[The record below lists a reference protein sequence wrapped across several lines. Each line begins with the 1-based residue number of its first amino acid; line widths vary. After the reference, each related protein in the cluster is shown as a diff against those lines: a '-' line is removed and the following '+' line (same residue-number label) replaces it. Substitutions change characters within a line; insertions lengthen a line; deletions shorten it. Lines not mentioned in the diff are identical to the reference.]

1 MNILRRTGAKHGAK
15 IQAWDMEL
23 LSRILAHIWFCMG
36 IRPTVLHLLN
46 LLHTI
51 RRPPFIL
58 GRQTHPQKG
67 GSGVVRELASEL
79 IPEQ

>member
-23 LSRILAHIWFCMG
+23 LSRILAYMWFCMG

-51 RRPPFIL
+51 PRPPLIL
-58 GRQTHPQKG
+58 GCHTHPKKG
-67 GSGVVRELASEL
+67 GSGVVRVVASEL